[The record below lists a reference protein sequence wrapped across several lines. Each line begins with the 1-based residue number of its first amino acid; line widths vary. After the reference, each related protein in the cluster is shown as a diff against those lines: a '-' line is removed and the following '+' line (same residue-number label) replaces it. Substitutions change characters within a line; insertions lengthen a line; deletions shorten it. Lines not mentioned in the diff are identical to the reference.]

1 MSNNEDDFKE
11 GGVIYSNRI
20 TEVEDNSYKLYNES
34 SSDTYDINKK
44 NINTKSE
51 LELSSFTK
59 ADSLDNS
66 EINKEE
72 KLDDDENVLNI
83 PMIIKENEEKLEK
96 EEKEE
101 QKNNQDNNNNILLY
115 GNDINNL
122 YPKYIGKMRSFLY
135 IKNEPLITIGPD
147 CKFFYLFTI

>member
-96 EEKEE
+96 EE
-101 QKNNQDNNNNILLY
+101 
-115 GNDINNL
+115 
-122 YPKYIGKMRSFLY
+122 IGKMRSFFY

>member
-59 ADSLDNS
+59 ADSFDNS

-96 EEKEE
+96 EE
-101 QKNNQDNNNNILLY
+101 QKNNQDNNNILLY

-122 YPKYIGKMRSFLY
+122 YPKYIGKMRSFFY

>member
-101 QKNNQDNNNNILLY
+101 QKNNQDNNILLY

-122 YPKYIGKMRSFLY
+122 NPKYIGKMRSFLY

>member
-59 ADSLDNS
+59 ADSFDNS

-122 YPKYIGKMRSFLY
+122 YPKYLGKMLSFIY
-135 IKNEPLITIGPD
+135 IKNKPLICIGPD
-147 CKFFYLFTI
+147 CKFF

>member
-59 ADSLDNS
+59 ADSFDNS

-122 YPKYIGKMRSFLY
+122 NPKYIGKMRSFLY

>member
-101 QKNNQDNNNNILLY
+101 QKSNQDNNNILLY

>member
-96 EEKEE
+96 EKK
-101 QKNNQDNNNNILLY
+101 KNNQDNNNILLY

-122 YPKYIGKMRSFLY
+122 YPKYIGKMRSFFY

>member
-96 EEKEE
+96 EE
-101 QKNNQDNNNNILLY
+101 QKNNQDNNNILLY